1 MRLKDLNLEQQLIFC
16 DKYIITPNE
25 LLLLEIIL
33 LAQEG
38 EQPEIVYNYFN
49 ANVDAR
55 GLTRPMLE
63 RLQAVGIINKTY
75 KIPQKGERLNIYDIP
90 INKNVVKDFFKCSFE
105 MGKELF
111 ENYPMFGL
119 INGEPVGIRSVSKK
133 FDSLEDFYRYY
144 GKSISWKPDKHKYI
158 MELVSWAK
166 DNNLLV
172 TTLANFVIDHKW
184 EELEALR
191 NGEIANID
199 FNAVKQ
205 L

>member
-1 MRLKDLNLEQQLIFC
+1 MEQQLLFC
-16 DKYIITPNE
+16 EKYSINPSE
-25 LLLLEIIL
+25 LLLLEILL

-38 EQPEIVYNYFN
+38 EQPEIVNTYFTSRMC
-49 ANVDAR
+49 AR
-55 GLTRPMLE
+55 GNTRELLSG
-63 RLQAVGIINKTY
+63 LQQAGVITKAY
-75 KIPQKGERLNIYDIP
+75 KIPEKGSAFNPLDVP
-90 INKNVVKDFFKCSFE
+90 INKNLVKDFFKCSFE

-144 GKSISWKPDKHKYI
+144 GKSISWKPEKHAYI
-158 MELVSWAK
+158 MELIEWAK
-166 DNNLLV
+166 EKNLIV
-172 TTLANFVIDHKW
+172 TTLCNFVIDHKW

>member
-1 MRLKDLNLEQQLIFC
+1 MHNIDEQLVLME
-16 DKYIITPNE
+16 KYKITSDE
-25 LLLLEIIL
+25 LLFLTVLLLLQDGEGDYTFISQYLSLPTDCRNGIRESLISLQNKEIITK
-33 LAQEG
+33 AYKVPNVG
-38 EQPEIVYNYFN
+38 EKFIPEDV
-49 ANVDAR
+49 
-55 GLTRPMLE
+55 T
-63 RLQAVGIINKTY
+63 
-75 KIPQKGERLNIYDIP
+75 
-90 INKNVVKDFFKCSFE
+90 INKNFVKNFYRCSFD

-111 ENYPMFGL
+111 EIYPMFGL

-144 GKSISWKPDKHKYI
+144 GKTISWKPEKHEYI
-158 MELVSWAK
+158 MELVEWAK
-166 DNNLLV
+166 EKNLLV

-191 NGEIANID
+191 SGEIANID

>member
-1 MRLKDLNLEQQLIFC
+1 MKDLNLEQQLLFC
-16 DKYIITPNE
+16 EKYSINPSE
-25 LLLLEIIL
+25 LLLLEILL

-38 EQPEIVYNYFN
+38 EQPEIVNTYFTSRMC
-49 ANVDAR
+49 AR
-55 GLTRPMLE
+55 GNTRELLSS
-63 RLQAVGIINKTY
+63 LQNAGVITKAY
-75 KIPQKGERLNIYDIP
+75 KIPEKGSAFNPLDVP
-90 INKNVVKDFFKCSFE
+90 INKNLVKDFFKCSFE

-144 GKSISWKPDKHKYI
+144 GKSISWKPEKHKYI
-158 MELVSWAK
+158 MELVEWAK
-166 DNNLLV
+166 DHNLLV

>member
-1 MRLKDLNLEQQLIFC
+1 MKDLNLEQQLIFC
-16 DKYIITPNE
+16 EKYSINPSE
-25 LLLLEIIL
+25 LLLLEILL

-38 EQPEIVYNYFN
+38 EQPEIVNNYFTSRMC
-49 ANVDAR
+49 AR
-55 GLTRPMLE
+55 GNTRELLVG
-63 RLQAVGIINKTY
+63 LQNAGAITKAY
-75 KIPQKGERLNIYDIP
+75 KIPEKGSAFNPLDVP
-90 INKNVVKDFFKCSFE
+90 INKNLVKDFFKCSFE

-111 ENYPMFGL
+111 ESYPMFGL

-144 GKSISWKPDKHKYI
+144 GKSISWKPDKHEYI